1 MTNNSRLFISDS
13 QVTDEVMMIFF
24 IIILAEPMLNNI
36 HGEKETIVVRALAFN
51 PTKTYCIFYS
61 IDSPLMH

>member
-1 MTNNSRLFISDS
+1 MTKNSHVSLS
-13 QVTDEVMMIFF
+13 QIHKSLMMIFF